1 MKNLLKITVTFCCIL
16 LISGIAT
23 AQKRTNKINKKIHKG
38 MAKLWPE
45 KKVEEVK
52 LTTNGTYELELFF
65 EANQV
70 HELVENE
77 VTLGYM
83 LLRRGYGC
91 QIGGCGNGDY
101 ADGATCS
108 ADGGTYETFDYVV
121 FFDKDLAILKMN
133 VVDYPGDYG
142 YEICGKNWLKQFIGY
157 QGKPL
162 RYKSDIDGIS
172 GATISANSITSDI
185 QEVHTYM
192 VKLITSQKEALLTR
206 STAAN
211 NSGQK

>member
-1 MKNLLKITVTFCCIL
+1 MKNLIKFTFTLCCFFLVIV
-16 LISGIAT
+16 SAT
-23 AQKRTNKINKKIHKG
+23 AQERTNKINKKIYKG

-45 KKVEEVK
+45 RNLEEVT
-52 LTTNGTYELELFF
+52 LSTDISYELELFF
-65 EANQV
+65 EDNQV
-70 HELVENE
+70 KELVEKE
-77 VTLGYM
+77 ESVGYT

-91 QIGGCGNGDY
+91 QIGGCGSGAY

-121 FFDKDLAILKMN
+121 FFDKDLTILKMN

-142 YEICGKNWLKQFIGY
+142 YEICGKNWLKQFVGY
-157 QGKPL
+157 KGEKL
-162 RYKSDIDGIS
+162 KYKLDIDGIS

-185 QEVHTYM
+185 QEVHAYM
-192 VKLITSQKEALLTR
+192 TKLINLQSADLLTK

-211 NSGQK
+211 NNGQK